1 MAQAF
6 ELTFRCNPHLL
17 FLAFAMA
24 PMKAITSMSKTAI
37 AEKMAEKV
45 DGIKK
50 SQAVKVLNALADVG
64 AEGLK
69 NGKFTLPGLCMIKL
83 RKKAATKATERMMFG
98 QMQKIKAKPA
108 KTVVKAFAVS
118 ALKKAF

>member
-1 MAQAF
+1 
-6 ELTFRCNPHLL
+6 
-17 FLAFAMA
+17 MA
-24 PMKAITSMSKTAI
+24 PMKAITWMGKSAI

-45 DGIKK
+45 EGIKK
-50 SQAVKVLNALADVG
+50 STAVKVLNALADVG

-69 NGKFTLPGLCMIKL
+69 GGKFALPGLCMIKL
-83 RKKAATKATERMMFG
+83 RKKPATKATERMIFG

-108 KTVVKAFAVS
+108 KTVVKAFPVS